1 MRRRIGRW
9 RGLEG
14 DLDGIVTGLAEGV
27 RLPVL
32 AA

>member
-1 MRRRIGRW
+1 MRRRIGR

-14 DLDGIVTGLAEGV
+14 DLAGIVTGLAGGV